1 MDMLARREFG
11 RQELVRKLAP
21 KVEAPELMESVVAK
35 LVDEGLLCDD
45 RYTEAY
51 TRSRWRKGFG
61 PVRIALEL
69 REKGVSEDLI
79 SKHIKN
85 NDDLWFALIAQV
97 AKKNTVM
104 RCPMTLLIKRS
115 EFAFTSIE
123 GLILI
128 ISTLLSR
135 PSPLPIRVNL
145 NKVSISNS

>member
-45 RYTEAY
+45 RYSEAY

-97 AKKNTVM
+97 AKKKYSYALSDD
-104 RCPMTLLIKRS
+104 PADKAKRVR
-115 EFAFTSIE
+115 FYQYRGFNFDHINSIIE
-123 GLILI
+123 
-128 ISTLLSR
+128 T
-135 PSPLPIRVNL
+135 
-145 NKVSISNS
+145 